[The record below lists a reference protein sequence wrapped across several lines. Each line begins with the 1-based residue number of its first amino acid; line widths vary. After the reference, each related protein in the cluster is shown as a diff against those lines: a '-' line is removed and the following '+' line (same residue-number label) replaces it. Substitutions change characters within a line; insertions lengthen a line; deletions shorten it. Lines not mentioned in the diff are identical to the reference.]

1 MTAIESL
8 PAYREAEVAA
18 KRRGENLGSLID
30 AFLAGYAGRRD
41 EQPRRDTA
49 AWRHRAA
56 RRSGL
61 AHAARRD
68 ARGKAMSLTIAFSS
82 EAKRDLKRLYRRHP
96 SYADELLDMLHD
108 EVRVQG
114 RVPRRLRPSHTGQSA
129 GGHTAEPSSSTSW
142 MTFS

>member
-18 KRRGENLGSLID
+18 KRRGGESWLPYRRVPGRLRQ
-30 AFLAGYAGRRD
+30 GRRD

-68 ARGKAMSLTIAFSS
+68 ARGKAMSLTIAS
-82 EAKRDLKRLYRRHP
+82 HP
-96 SYADELLDMLHD
+96 K
-108 EVRVQG
+108 
-114 RVPRRLRPSHTGQSA
+114 PSA
-129 GGHTAEPSSSTSW
+129 I
-142 MTFS
+142 